1 MPVKKPND
9 KFPFKTLT
17 PRFDSDLTRL
27 ILKLEPYRNENFRNG
42 ATPNVWLEGLK
53 AIFFILESVAS
64 ARIEGNRTT
73 VAEYVASVENETPED
88 ASPERIREIGNLVA
102 GLKFI
107 EEQLGDGAA
116 SQMAIRELHK
126 IAVSNLNVANE
137 GDRTPGDYRK
147 TNVRIANSKHTPP
160 DAGDVPSY
168 VARLVDWLNEPSD
181 DLYDLIK
188 IAQSHWA
195 FVWIHPFGNG
205 NGRAARL
212 FTYALLRKY
221 GFVPD
226 GLIVNP
232 NGLFCAEREKYY
244 RFLELAD
251 SGRESDVEAWCV
263 FFLRNLHREI
273 KNAKRLTRKEFVVDE
288 IFKPAFD
295 AAFRANVLTKEE
307 VAVLTKSLELETIRL
322 KDVAQPLLLPESAC
336 SRTMKKLR
344 ERGLLVA
351 TKPGGRIYRFNLAP
365 VLYRFVI
372 QRFHDLKLTPLR
384 LTE

>member
-42 ATPNVWLEGLK
+42 ATPNVWFEGLK
-53 AIFFILESVAS
+53 PIFFILESVAS

-126 IAVSNLNVANE
+126 IAVNNLSVANE

-244 RFLELAD
+244 RF
-251 SGRESDVEAWCV
+251 
-263 FFLRNLHREI
+263 
-273 KNAKRLTRKEFVVDE
+273 
-288 IFKPAFD
+288 
-295 AAFRANVLTKEE
+295 
-307 VAVLTKSLELETIRL
+307 
-322 KDVAQPLLLPESAC
+322 
-336 SRTMKKLR
+336 
-344 ERGLLVA
+344 
-351 TKPGGRIYRFNLAP
+351 
-365 VLYRFVI
+365 
-372 QRFHDLKLTPLR
+372 
-384 LTE
+384 

>member
-1 MPVKKPND
+1 MSVKKTHD
-9 KFPFKTLT
+9 KFPFKMLE
-17 PRFDSDLTRL
+17 PRFGSELMKL
-27 ILKLEPYRNENFRNG
+27 IVEIEPYRNANFRNG
-42 ATPNVWLEGLK
+42 TTPNSWIEGLK
-53 AIFFILESVAS
+53 AVFFILESVAS

-73 VAEYVASVENETPED
+73 VAEYVASVVNATPED
-88 ASPERIREIGNLVA
+88 VAPERIREIGNLVA

-126 IAVSNLNVANE
+126 IAVNDLSVADE
-137 GDRTPGDYRK
+137 GDPTPGDYRR
-147 TNVRIANSKHTPP
+147 TNVRIVNSKHTPP
-160 DAGDVPSY
+160 DAGDVPSR
-168 VARLVDWLNEPSD
+168 VADLIDWLNEPRD
-181 DLYDLIK
+181 AVYDLIK

-205 NGRAARL
+205 NGRTARL

-226 GLIVNP
+226 GLLVNP

-273 KNAKRLTRKEFVVDE
+273 ENAYRLTRKEFVVDE
-288 IFKPAFD
+288 ILEPAFD
-295 AAFRANVLTKEE
+295 AALRENVFTKNEVVVLTK
-307 VAVLTKSLELETIRL
+307 ALELETIRL
-322 KDVAQPLLLPESAC
+322 SDVAREQRQKVVFSPVI
-336 SRTMKKLR
+336 RKLR
-344 ERGLLVA
+344 ERKLLVA
-351 TKPGGRIYRFNLAP
+351 TKPSGRIYRFNLAP
-365 VLYRFVI
+365 VLYRFVV
-372 QRFHDLKLTPLR
+372 QRFHDLKLTPLT

>member
-9 KFPFKTLT
+9 RFPFKTPT

-42 ATPNVWLEGLK
+42 ATPSVWFEGLK

-64 ARIEGNRTT
+64 ARIEGNRAT

-107 EEQLGDGAA
+107 ETQLGDGAA

-126 IAVSNLNVANE
+126 IAVNNLSVANE

-147 TNVRIANSKHTPP
+147 TNVRIANSKHAPP

-188 IAQSHWA
+188 IARSHWA
-195 FVWIHPFGNG
+195 FAWIHPFGNG
-205 NGRAARL
+205 NGRTARL
-212 FTYALLRKY
+212 FTCALLRKY

-226 GLIVNP
+226 GLLVNP
-232 NGLFCAEREKYY
+232 SGFFCVERENYY
-244 RFLELAD
+244 RFLALAD
-251 SGRESDVEAWCV
+251 SGRENDVEAWSV

-273 KNAKRLTRKEFVVDE
+273 ENAYRLTRKEFVVDE

-295 AAFRANVLTKEE
+295 AALRANVLTKEE
-307 VAVLTKSLELETIRL
+307 VAVLTKALELETVRL
-322 KDVAQPLLLPESAC
+322 SDVAQSPREKDVF
-336 SRTMKKLR
+336 SRVMRKLR

-372 QRFHDLKLTPLR
+372 QRFHDLELTPLR